1 MKKNLGILALA
12 FTFALVGNQTSFA
25 KESNL
30 DKEINN
36 LKQELTKKEEEY
48 KILKDNY
55 DQNIKISKYYVST
68 LNQKKRITTNPE
80 SARKKLFDTSLI
92 LDEYVENG
100 TPSIDQGILR
110 VYLTNGFNNGKVKID
125 PMDADGLLA
134 YLKTYYVPKSGV
146 NQKVYDNL
154 LKEYAYLISDSVVLP
169 KFDDMKKDLD
179 QQLYEKKAEIDSL
192 KKDILDIE
200 AIKNKGQKPMLEK
213 AVANAEKTIQAAEY
227 LKKNYPSTIKNVR
240 TDLDK
245 LIEIQ
250 KANLTKA
257 KALLARMK

>member
-30 DKEINN
+30 DKGLNK
-36 LKQELTKKEEEY
+36 LKQELSEKEKEY
-48 KILKDNY
+48 KIIKDHY
-55 DQNIKISKYYVST
+55 DENIKISKYYVNT

-80 SARKKLFDTSLI
+80 TARKKLFDNSLI
-92 LDEYVENG
+92 LDEYVENV
-100 TPSIDQGILR
+100 TPSIEQGTLR
-110 VYLTNGFNNGKVKID
+110 VYLTNGFNDGKHKID
-125 PMDADGLLA
+125 PMDADDLLA
-134 YLKTYYVPKSGV
+134 YLKSYFVPKAGI
-146 NQKVYDNL
+146 NQTLYDNL

-169 KFDDMKKDLD
+169 KFDDLKKDLD
-179 QQLYEKKAEIDSL
+179 KQLDDKKAEIDSI
-192 KKDILDIE
+192 KKDILEIE

-240 TDLDK
+240 ADLDK

-250 KANLTKA
+250 KANITKA

>member
-1 MKKNLGILALA
+1 
-12 FTFALVGNQTSFA
+12 
-25 KESNL
+25 
-30 DKEINN
+30 
-36 LKQELTKKEEEY
+36 
-48 KILKDNY
+48 
-55 DQNIKISKYYVST
+55 
-68 LNQKKRITTNPE
+68 
-80 SARKKLFDTSLI
+80 
-92 LDEYVENG
+92 
-100 TPSIDQGILR
+100 
-110 VYLTNGFNNGKVKID
+110 
-125 PMDADGLLA
+125 MDADGLLA
-134 YLKTYYVPKSGV
+134 YLKTYYVPKSGI

-169 KFDDMKKDLD
+169 KFDDLKKDLD
-179 QQLYEKKAEIDSL
+179 QQLYEKKAEIDSI

-213 AVANAEKTIQAAEY
+213 AVANAEKTINAAEY

-240 TDLDK
+240 SDLDK

>member
-1 MKKNLGILALA
+1 
-12 FTFALVGNQTSFA
+12 
-25 KESNL
+25 
-30 DKEINN
+30 
-36 LKQELTKKEEEY
+36 
-48 KILKDNY
+48 
-55 DQNIKISKYYVST
+55 
-68 LNQKKRITTNPE
+68 
-80 SARKKLFDTSLI
+80 
-92 LDEYVENG
+92 
-100 TPSIDQGILR
+100 
-110 VYLTNGFNNGKVKID
+110 
-125 PMDADGLLA
+125 MDADGLLA
-134 YLKTYYVPKSGV
+134 YLKTYYVPKSGI

-169 KFDDMKKDLD
+169 KFDDLKKDLD
-179 QQLYEKKAEIDSL
+179 QQLNEKKAEIDSI

-213 AVANAEKTIQAAEY
+213 AVANAEKTINAAEY

-240 TDLDK
+240 SDLDK

>member
-12 FTFALVGNQTSFA
+12 LTFALVGNQTSFA
-25 KESNL
+25 EESNL
-30 DKEINN
+30 DKGLNK

-48 KILKDNY
+48 KILKDHY
-55 DQNIKISKYYVST
+55 DENIKISKFYVNT

-80 SARKKLFDTSLI
+80 TARKKLFDNSLI
-92 LDEYVENG
+92 LDEYVENV
-100 TPSIDQGILR
+100 TPSIEQGTLR
-110 VYLTNGFNNGKVKID
+110 VYLTNGFKYDDVTVS
-125 PMDADGLLA
+125 PMDADGLLT
-134 YLKTYYVPKSGV
+134 YLKSYFVPKKGI
-146 NQKVYDNL
+146 NQKLYDSL
-154 LKEYAYLISDSVVLP
+154 LKEYAYLISDSIVLP
-169 KFDDMKKDLD
+169 KFEDMKKDLD
-179 QQLYEKKAEIDSL
+179 KELVDKKAEIDSI

-200 AIKNKGQKPMLEK
+200 AVKNKGQKPMLEK
-213 AVANAEKTIQAAEY
+213 AVANAERTINAAEY

-250 KANLTKA
+250 KENLTKA